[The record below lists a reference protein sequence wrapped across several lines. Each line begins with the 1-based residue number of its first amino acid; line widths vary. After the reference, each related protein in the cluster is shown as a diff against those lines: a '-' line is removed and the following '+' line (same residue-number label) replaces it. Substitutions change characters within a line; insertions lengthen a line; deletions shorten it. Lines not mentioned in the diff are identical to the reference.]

1 MAATS
6 IVSNEVA
13 MSAFLENPLTKV
25 LIKFYDEL
33 NTLYGKTKRIQIKSS
48 WKPET
53 KQIAQNNMK
62 DIRTLTFKMNSKKE
76 FKLILYKEGNA
87 LFIEIQTL
95 LKHVTSWGFGKLH
108 GYTANL
114 KNVKEFIDGIPKEI
128 NTSRKINV
136 LGLQS
141 RSLEGYFIPISNL
154 WFYVA
159 KEYYQRLIKFITK
172 NFVDGDYE
180 GWMYLNLFKSKS
192 LVIKRGKMGRTA
204 DIDQRNEKYK
214 SEANKHSEI
223 CENWAIVKVKKV
235 VFAENYLKQFL
246 QNYDDVK
253 NLKKGKSEYFT
264 ISNDPNEASQQLFS
278 LANCWNDYLR
288 SDIMKDLI
296 IGNVE
301 DSLINFTIASDE
313 LVEVIEG
320 DDGIEDEYEYEED
333 GHEEE
338 VVVIENDDGE
348 EIIN

>member
-1 MAATS
+1 MASTS

-13 MSAFLENPLTKV
+13 TSTFIQDPLTQV
-25 LIKFYDEL
+25 LIKFYNEL
-33 NTLYGKTKRIQIKSS
+33 DTLYGKTKRIQIKSS

-76 FKLILYKEGNA
+76 FKLILYKEHNV

-141 RSLEGYFIPISNL
+141 RSLEGYFVPISSL

-159 KEYYQRLIKFITK
+159 KEYYQRLIKFISK
-172 NFVDGDYE
+172 GFDDGDYE

-192 LVIKRGKMGRTA
+192 KVIKRAKMGRTA

-214 SEANKHSEI
+214 SEAGKHSET

-235 VFAENYLKQFL
+235 VFAENYLKEFIR
-246 QNYDDVK
+246 NYDDVK
-253 NLKKGKSEYFT
+253 KLKKGKSEYFT
-264 ISNDPNEASQQLFS
+264 ISNDSNEASQQLLS
-278 LANCWNDYLR
+278 LTNCWNDYLR
-288 SDIMKDLI
+288 SDTMKDLI

-301 DSLINFTIASDE
+301 DSLINFTVASDE
-313 LVEVIEG
+313 LAELIEG

-333 GHEEE
+333 GNDEEI
-338 VVVIENDDGE
+338 VVIENDNGE
-348 EIIN
+348 ETMN